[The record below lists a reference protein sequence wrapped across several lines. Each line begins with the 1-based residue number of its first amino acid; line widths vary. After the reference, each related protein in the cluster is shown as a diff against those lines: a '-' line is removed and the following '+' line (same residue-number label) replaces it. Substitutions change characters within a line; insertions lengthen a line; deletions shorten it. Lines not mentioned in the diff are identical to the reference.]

1 MEQRIGPSIQPLQGA
16 AADPAFVPGITGPR
30 PADPKDPKDAEAP
43 AEETAAA
50 EEAASEETETAAE
63 QAADAFDKDVPAKS
77 DEADPSDEA
86 KETAESEAE
95 ESEKPEEAAEAES
108 DDSEEPSADG
118 PVFEASDYRA
128 KITADHRGVRLRLD
142 DHEAEFRWDE
152 IGAVESETS
161 RFGRWYTITVHT
173 PERRWYPVELR
184 IPSRAK
190 VKEWETELDEVLD
203 AYFQE

>member
-63 QAADAFDKDVPAKS
+63 QADDVSDEGASAESDDADQSDEVEAAAES
-77 DEADPSDEA
+77 DEAADSD
-86 KETAESEAE
+86 
-95 ESEKPEEAAEAES
+95 ES

>member
-30 PADPKDPKDAEAP
+30 PVDPKDTKDP

-50 EEAASEETETAAE
+50 EETASVETEAETAAE
-63 QAADAFDKDVPAKS
+63 QADDVS
-77 DEADPSDEA
+77 DEGASAESAEADPSG
-86 KETAESEAE
+86 EAE
-95 ESEKPEEAAEAES
+95 ETSESES
-108 DDSEEPSADG
+108 DDSEAAPADG

-190 VKEWETELDEVLD
+190 VKAWEKELDEVLD

>member
-1 MEQRIGPSIQPLQGA
+1 MEQRRGPSIQPLQGA

-30 PADPKDPKDAEAP
+30 PAEPKGLKDPDP

-50 EEAASEETETAAE
+50 EVTVAEETETAADL
-63 QAADAFDKDVPAKS
+63 ADDVS
-77 DEADPSDEA
+77 DEGASAESGDADQPDEA
-86 KETAESEAE
+86 
-95 ESEKPEEAAEAES
+95 EEAAETEEAAASKS
-108 DDSEEPSADG
+108 DDSEAAPTDG
-118 PVFEASDYRA
+118 PVFEAADYRA
-128 KITADHRGVRLRLD
+128 KITADHSGVRLRLD
-142 DHEAEFRWDE
+142 DYEAEFRWDE

-184 IPSRAK
+184 VPSRAK
-190 VKEWETELDEVLD
+190 VKEWEKELDEVLD